1 MSIGTASDSGLIALY
16 CACRTSCV
24 AEADVTEHGQITPTR
39 RCPCTVVEVS
49 PVTGTCAGRCVS
61 TAAVFF
67 GLEGDAR
74 RFAVHV
80 VNSFLRLVP
89 HLGSSPAGRLGY
101 LHSEELKNGSTI
113 PWERKGSAL
122 QVVQHVPTQ
131 LWYQSSS
138 ASGALTH
145 TCTKTK
151 FPDLVVSSAVPVH
164 HPSL

>member
-1 MSIGTASDSGLIALY
+1 MPHIVCGRGGCDGAWSNHTYPPLPVHS
-16 CACRTSCV
+16 
-24 AEADVTEHGQITPTR
+24 R
-39 RCPCTVVEVS
+39 RRF
-49 PVTGTCAGRCVS
+49 TGDGDLCWSMRLDRRSFC
-61 TAAVFF
+61 F

-74 RFAVHV
+74 RFAVHL

-101 LHSEELKNGSTI
+101 LHSEELKNGSVI

-131 LWYQSSS
+131 LWYQGSS

-151 FPDLVVSSAVPVH
+151 FSDLVVSSAVPVH